1 MSLSLLTQTGCLD
14 LGLVKQVRLGYINS
28 YKTRKLNRHKPGI
41 QDSSADLVF
50 KDNFCKFS
58 FLIFHFKINYNLDPD
73 GKATL
78 RRSFLNFQK
87 ALTIHNGILFL
98 IKMLKVSVADECTA
112 DLTSL
117 LIFPRSWKWRQLRR
131 PRQD

>member
-1 MSLSLLTQTGCLD
+1 MEKIVSSLLTQYGCLD
-14 LGLVKQVRLGYINS
+14 LGIW
-28 YKTRKLNRHKPGI
+28 KLNRHKPGI

-58 FLIFHFKINYNLDPD
+58 FLIFHFKINYNFDPD

-98 IKMLKVSVADECTA
+98 IKMLKVSVADE
-112 DLTSL
+112 
-117 LIFPRSWKWRQLRR
+117 
-131 PRQD
+131 